1 MRAKTRI
8 GLLAASALLFG
19 LAGCRDDEPT
29 APKGVPAPSLSSAEM
44 NALAADVRQL
54 TAGRGITALG
64 EPPHVRPALV
74 RLGQALA
81 FDKIL
86 SGNRDISCMTCH
98 LPGIATGD
106 GRSLSIGQGAT
117 GLGPARV
124 HPQGLFIPRNSPSL
138 FNMFAL
144 KSLFWDGRVSQDD
157 AGTFHTPA
165 GAALTPA
172 MTQVFEFGAF
182 SAQPLFPVLSREEMR
197 AFSGNEL
204 AAIGDDHQAQIWAAL
219 MVRLGGIREYRR
231 MFEAA
236 YPGTRFDQ
244 MTFAHA
250 SNAIAGFVTAK
261 LGFNNSPWDRFLA
274 GNNRAM
280 TQVQLLGA
288 KDFMTARCSI
298 CHNGPALTDNL
309 FHNVAL
315 AQFGPGKGDGPSG
328 RDDFGRMRETGV
340 STDQYAFR
348 TPPLRNVELTAPYGH
363 DGAFFSLREFVD
375 HYSESALKLQHYN
388 ANQLETALQGTVL
401 PTFSDILATRDPL
414 LTGVVFAPQTVD
426 EVTEFMKALT
436 DPAARNLQ
444 RIVPGRVPSGLPVD
458 GGLGHNEDDDQDE

>member
-1 MRAKTRI
+1 MRAKGRI
-8 GLLAASALLFG
+8 GLLAASAIVFV
-19 LAGCRDDEPT
+19 LAGCGDDEAT
-29 APKGVPAPSLSSAEM
+29 APKGAPAPSLSSAEM
-44 NALAADVRQL
+44 NALAAEVRQL

-64 EPPHVRPALV
+64 QPPQVRPALV

-86 SGNRDISCMTCH
+86 SGNRDIACMTCH
-98 LPGIATGD
+98 LPSFATGD

-117 GLGPARV
+117 GLGPGRV
-124 HPQGLFIPRNSPSL
+124 HPQGLFIPRNSPAL

-144 KSLFWDGRVSQDD
+144 QPLFWDGRVSRDEL
-157 AGTFHTPA
+157 GSFHTPA
-165 GAALTPA
+165 GAALTPG
-172 MTQVFEFGAF
+172 MTQVFEFGTL

-197 AFSGNEL
+197 AFSDNEL
-204 AAIGDDHQAQIWAAL
+204 ALIGDDHPEQVWAAL

-250 SNAIAGFVTAK
+250 SNAIAGFVTDA
-261 LGFNNSPWDRFLA
+261 LAFNNSPWDRFLA
-274 GNNRAM
+274 GNDRAM

-288 KDFMTARCSI
+288 KDFMTAKCSI
-298 CHNGPALTDNL
+298 CHNGPALTDNK

-315 AQFGPGKGDGPSG
+315 AQFGPGKGDGAGG

-340 STDQYAFR
+340 AAEKYAFR
-348 TPPLRNVELTAPYGH
+348 TPPLRNVELTGPYGH
-363 DGAFFSLREFVD
+363 DGAFVGLRDFVD
-375 HYSESALKLQHYN
+375 HYSESALKLQN
-388 ANQLETALQGTVL
+388 FNINQLEPALQGTVL

-444 RIVPGRVPSGLPVD
+444 RLVPGRVPSGLPVD
-458 GGLGHNEDDDQDE
+458 GGRGGPGE

>member
-1 MRAKTRI
+1 MTRI
-8 GLLAASALLFG
+8 
-19 LAGCRDDEPT
+19 
-29 APKGVPAPSLSSAEM
+29 
-44 NALAADVRQL
+44 
-54 TAGRGITALG
+54 
-64 EPPHVRPALV
+64 
-74 RLGQALA
+74 
-81 FDKIL
+81 
-86 SGNRDISCMTCH
+86 
-98 LPGIATGD
+98 
-106 GRSLSIGQGAT
+106 
-117 GLGPARV
+117 
-124 HPQGLFIPRNSPSL
+124 
-138 FNMFAL
+138 
-144 KSLFWDGRVSQDD
+144 
-157 AGTFHTPA
+157 
-165 GAALTPA
+165 
-172 MTQVFEFGAF
+172 FEFGTF

-204 AAIGDDHQAQIWAAL
+204 AAIGDDHQQQIWAAL
-219 MVRLGGIREYRR
+219 MTRLGRIREYRR

-236 YPGTRFDQ
+236 YPGTRFDR

-261 LGFNNSPWDRFLA
+261 LGFNNSPWDHFLA
-274 GNNRAM
+274 GNDRAM

-315 AQFGPGKGDGPSG
+315 AQFGPGKGVGLGG
-328 RDDFGRMRETGV
+328 RDDFGRGGETGV
-340 STDQYAFR
+340 PTERYAFR

-363 DGAFFSLREFVD
+363 DGAFFDLREFVD
-375 HYSESALKLQHYN
+375 HYSESDVKLHN
-388 ANQLETALQGTVL
+388 FNINQLETTLRGTVL

-444 RIVPGRVPSGLPVD
+444 RLVPGKVPSGLPVD
-458 GGLGHNEDDDQDE
+458 GGSGGHGEDDDE